1 MALFCYI
8 DTHTNKQTN
17 KQTEVQAF
25 LTKYPNATVSIE
37 QSSDVLVM
45 HSISKSV
52 HEGKPIDRSSLTA
65 AIHPKGFSLP
75 DLLPIVPPMPLL
87 HLLGQTFSIP

>member
-1 MALFCYI
+1 MALICYI
-8 DTHTNKQTN
+8 DTYIHTN

-37 QSSDVLVM
+37 RSSDVLVT

-65 AIHPKGFSLP
+65 AIYPKGFSLL
-75 DLLPIVPPMPLL
+75 DLLRIVPPLPPL
-87 HLLGQTFSIP
+87 HLLSQTFSTP

>member
-1 MALFCYI
+1 MTLFCYI
-8 DTHTNKQTN
+8 DTHTHTN

-37 QSSDVLVM
+37 RSSDVLVT

-65 AIHPKGFSLP
+65 AIHPKGSSLP
-75 DLLPIVPPMPLL
+75 DLLLIVPPMPLL
-87 HLLGQTFSIP
+87 HLLGQTFSTP

>member
-1 MALFCYI
+1 MALFCHI
-8 DTHTNKQTN
+8 DTHTK

-37 QSSDVLVM
+37 RSSDVLVM

-65 AIHPKGFSLP
+65 AIHPKGSSLP
-75 DLLPIVPPMPLL
+75 DLLLIVPPMPLL
-87 HLLGQTFSIP
+87 HLLGQTFSTP